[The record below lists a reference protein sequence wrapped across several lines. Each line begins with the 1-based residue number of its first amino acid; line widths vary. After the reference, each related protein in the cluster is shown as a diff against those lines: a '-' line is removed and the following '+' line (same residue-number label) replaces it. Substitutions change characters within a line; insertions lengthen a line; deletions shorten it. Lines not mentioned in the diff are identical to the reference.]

1 MATINYG
8 KPDKRDYEN
17 DEAQASAGGSNVN
30 AAFAQQQGN
39 TANTI
44 TGNGTADFSHVGSYN
59 YPQDLGTDI
68 GSFVGSGIRG
78 AAGAA
83 AAQYGQK
90 VATDKSLSKYA
101 GSPIYQQ
108 GLAMGGSTYQY
119 DDPYGFMSGVTGLNN
134 KIDDALGGFA
144 GSSYGD
150 YKQSP
155 EYQNLADLYRQ
166 RGQLAMEDTLGTASQ
181 MSGGLDSSYA
191 AAAAQQAYNGYMSNL
206 EQAAQQAYQQQLS
219 NRAQQ
224 LGALQG
230 ERNSLAGL
238 YGQDYN
244 RGYQADRDTQDDAY
258 KWYFGLENNT
268 MAKKQQELDQQNFE
282 AGMGL
287 NWAQFLDSVR
297 QGDRNFEE
305 GQRQFDEQM
314 LWNREQLGNNLGY
327 KYASLAQRGAGGGG
341 GSSTGQLTPNQAYT
355 AYMKMY
361 SETGDEGWLN
371 QAQAILP
378 NGPSTG
384 RITPPERIG
393 IPTKEKRKGG

>member
-8 KPDKRDYEN
+8 KPDKRDYEE

-78 AAGAA
+78 AAGAS

-90 VATDKSLSKYA
+90 VATDSNLSQYA
-101 GSPIYQQ
+101 NSPIYQQ
-108 GLAMGGSTYQY
+108 GLAMGGSSYQY

-144 GSSYGD
+144 NSSYAD
-150 YKQSP
+150 YQQSP
-155 EYQNLADLYRQ
+155 EYQSLADLYRQ

-206 EQAAQQAYQQQLS
+206 EQAAQNAYQQQLS

-244 RGYQADRDTQDDAY
+244 RGYQADRDTQDDFY
-258 KWYFGLENNT
+258 KWYVFDEENT
-268 MAKKQQELDQQNFE
+268 RAKRADDN
-282 AGMGL
+282 
-287 NWAQFLDSVR
+287 AQ
-297 QGDRNFEE
+297 RNFES
-305 GQRQFDEQM
+305 QMRMQAEQYDDQAAYRDRTYADS
-314 LWNREQLGNNLGY
+314 REDSKTSTAMSIAEAMQDINLQQMRMG
-327 KYASLAQRGAGGGG
+327 KPA
-341 GSSTGQLTPNQAYT
+341 LTWQQI
-355 AYMKMY
+355 MQMY
-361 SETGDEGWLN
+361 GT
-371 QAQAILP
+371 
-378 NGPSTG
+378 
-384 RITPPERIG
+384 R
-393 IPTKEKRKGG
+393 